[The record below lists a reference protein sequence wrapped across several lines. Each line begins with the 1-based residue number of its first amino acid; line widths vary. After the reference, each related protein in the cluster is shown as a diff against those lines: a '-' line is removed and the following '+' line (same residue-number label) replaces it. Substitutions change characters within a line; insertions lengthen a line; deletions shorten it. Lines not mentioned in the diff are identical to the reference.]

1 VKMVEEKTSNLGQE
15 NQIKNVAEYILQ
27 KLADKLYNGKEDYY
41 IITTNGEI
49 YDLNEYFDRYNFDP
63 LIDFE
68 YSDPDAPP
76 GYIHIVNLWFDSK
89 SDNPVIYHY
98 PFLWNRNLSEFV
110 DVYLDTYLY
119 KAPYA
124 MYRYIAIISHFTN
137 TQEIVIEVADIKT
150 IAKNTNFDELLQ
162 KVFGK
167 EIDEEDVDV
176 DYEKEEEVKTMFKK
190 QRLFDEYDFY
200 QSYEILYKYYKEND
214 KSLADKVEIIKN
226 AYNYIFQPYR
236 IVLPP
241 NH

>member
-1 VKMVEEKTSNLGQE
+1 MVIEMKE
-15 NQIKNVAEYILQ
+15 IAEYILQ

-49 YDLNEYFDRYNFDP
+49 YDLYEYFDRYNFDP

-76 GYIHIVNLWFDSK
+76 GYIYIVNLWFNSK

-98 PFLWNRNLSEFV
+98 PFLWGRNLSEIV

-124 MYRYIAIISHFTN
+124 MFRYIVIISHFTN

-150 IAKNTNFDELLQ
+150 IAKNTNFNELLQ
-162 KVFGK
+162 KVFGEVVK
-167 EIDEEDVDV
+167 EIDEEDVYVDV
-176 DYEKEEEVKTMFKK
+176 DYEKEEEVKAMFQK
-190 QRLFDEYDFY
+190 QRLFGEHDFY
-200 QSYEILYKYYKEND
+200 QSYEILDKYYKEND
-214 KSLADKVEIIKN
+214 KSLADKVEVIKN

-236 IVLPP
+236 IVLSP